1 MTATPKGAVDWEA
14 VERDFRAGLL
24 THRAIGAK
32 HGVTHGA
39 VQKRAKAEGWTRDLT
54 AKIRAKAADLVARD
68 PVAIP
73 VASDGRVGERDVIE
87 ANAEAI
93 AQVIRSHRTSIG
105 KAQGLTQKLM
115 VELEQQTNE
124 PELLE
129 QIADALAT
137 TGDDPEADEKARMAG
152 RLALHGALQLGSR
165 STTLRTLA
173 ESLKTLVTLE
183 RQAFRVD
190 ETPSEEA
197 GSAAT
202 VAVLTG
208 VDDALELVR
217 AKLAAVAE
225 PAPPAA

>member
-24 THRAIGAK
+24 THRAIGEK
-32 HGVTHGA
+32 HGVSHAA

-68 PVAIP
+68 PVATQ
-73 VASDGRVGERDVIE
+73 VAGEQDVIE
-87 ANAEAI
+87 ANAAAI
-93 AQVIRSHRTSIG
+93 AQVIRSHRAGIG
-105 KAQGLTQKLM
+105 RAQGLTQKLLA
-115 VELEQQTNE
+115 ELEQQTDD
-124 PELLE
+124 PGLLE
-129 QIADALAT
+129 RIADSLAT
-137 TGDDPEADEKARMAG
+137 TGDDPEADEKARSAA
-152 RLALHGALQLGSR
+152 RRALHNALQLGSR
-165 STTLRTLA
+165 AATLRSLA
-173 ESLKTLVTLE
+173 ESMKTLVTLE

-208 VDDALELVR
+208 VDDALGLVR